1 MCPRSRPWPGLPRL
15 DARLLWPGRWWGPVK
30 ICGVRARE
38 GWDLTTDLHRHSR
51 GEQDEGAWGDP
62 GLQLQRGDLLLV
74 TCFLFIFANCS
85 GSGPAAEA
93 LPPILAP
100 CAILHLLIKHASRGV
115 WGGGLLLGGIPLQY
129 GLSGAYFRFSGVVL
143 RWKSHTLGI
152 CGLVGRDHFLV
163 GFPHLSGGATAAG
176 CAVRKGWWAFTVRP
190 EFPSGDTG
198 AHSSPCLLTCQGG
211 LRPEN
216 CFP

>member
-1 MCPRSRPWPGLPRL
+1 MPGSCGQGGGGGGSRFAGFVSGRAGILPLTFIAPRQESKTRVRG
-15 DARLLWPGRWWGPVK
+15 AIQGFSSSVG
-30 ICGVRARE
+30 ICFLSHASYLFLQTALVRV
-38 GWDLTTDLHRHSR
+38 
-51 GEQDEGAWGDP
+51 
-62 GLQLQRGDLLLV
+62 QLQKLYLPFFASVCHLAFINK
-74 TCFLFIFANCS
+74 TCKP
-85 GSGPAAEA
+85 G
-93 LPPILAP
+93 
-100 CAILHLLIKHASRGV
+100 

-143 RWKSHTLGI
+143 RWKSHTLSI

-190 EFPSGDTG
+190 EPPSGDTG